1 MEEFRTEVLSG
12 FSHLVINGYFPSL
25 TVKHVSDYHG
35 TASLK
40 LKHLSKTFNFNNF
53 ETSMKLKY
61 LN

>member
-25 TVKHVSDYHG
+25 TVKHVSDPHG
-35 TASLK
+35 TAS